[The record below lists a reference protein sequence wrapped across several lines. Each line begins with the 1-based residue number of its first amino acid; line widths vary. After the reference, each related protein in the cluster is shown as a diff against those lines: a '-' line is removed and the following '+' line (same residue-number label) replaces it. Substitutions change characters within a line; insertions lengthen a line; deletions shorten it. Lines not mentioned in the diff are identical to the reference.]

1 MKGYEIWIFGPESVI
16 MLENTKRKEGNIA
29 KDKIA
34 TKRIGGSL
42 IPQVPPDIFSLPG
55 KGLSIGMKP
64 EDEKQTS
71 FAFIPEAK
79 SNKIKS

>member
-1 MKGYEIWIFGPESVI
+1 MII
-16 MLENTKRKEGNIA
+16 LENTRRKEGNIA

-42 IPQVPPDIFSLPG
+42 IPQVPLDIFSLRD

-79 SNKIKS
+79 RKAIKLRARGWAKQ